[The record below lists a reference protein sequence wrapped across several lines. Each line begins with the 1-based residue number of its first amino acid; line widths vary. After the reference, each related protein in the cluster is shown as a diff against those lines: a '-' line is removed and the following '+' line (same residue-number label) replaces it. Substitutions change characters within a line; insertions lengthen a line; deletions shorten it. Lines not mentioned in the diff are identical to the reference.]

1 MRPKLGRGNG
11 MLRSY
16 RDAFTLL
23 FLRKQTPQFR
33 NLNYTSEALTKVQ
46 AVPATLRVGT
56 VTPQQIKQLIYAF
69 LREITNHRLFSQKE
83 QYATEPKI
91 TAS

>member
-11 MLRSY
+11 INNSY
-16 RDAFTLL
+16 TKSFILL
-23 FLRKQTPQFR
+23 FLRKQTAQFR

-56 VTPQQIKQLIYAF
+56 VTPQQLKQLITSF
-69 LREITNHRLFSQKE
+69 LRELSNHRLFSQKE